1 MRESLSIKNR
11 WFLLFLLIWGIQM
24 CTAVYFCFQKQGFHE
39 DEYYSY
45 YSTARTYG
53 LVVEDGTWME
63 RNTILDEFSVRE
75 GEGFQYGLV
84 KEVQSWDVH
93 PPVYYWILH
102 TVCSFFPGRFSK
114 WFGLG
119 INLAAFGI
127 SMFLLWTLTL
137 QITGE
142 REDLSC
148 LVCFFYGF
156 TPAVLSSV
164 VFIRMYALLTVFVY
178 LCAILHM
185 AELGR
190 ICEKMTAQNVPGE
203 PSVSSGYTVLSAK
216 KFLFPLGIVTY
227 LGFLTQYYYFIF
239 LFFMALAFCLYL
251 LWRER
256 RLWNCIRYGISL
268 AIAFLLAYI
277 TYPSCL
283 GQMFRG
289 QRGAQATENFFDIS
303 NTWERISFFSGLLND
318 YVFMGMLPVL
328 ILLILLLLLYIL
340 IKRIRGRETESG
352 EWTGR
357 SIIESDRRIFPT
369 LIVEKDFGYL
379 LLFVTVTGYFL
390 TTAKTA
396 LLLGATSV
404 RYQQPV
410 YGMVVLLVFGAIGRL
425 IASGGS
431 HNLQAKWILMT
442 AVVVCA
448 AVNMIGL
455 RSDKVVFLYPEDRAQ
470 VAFAKEQAA
479 QETPAIYLYDSGQ
492 SWCIWDVTN
501 ELLEYPAVYFTD
513 IREETPITENKIAE
527 ANTVVVYV
535 SNISGLETKTCL
547 ERIFAGNPNLSGYE
561 LKYREKYCDVYY
573 LYMAGRYYTI
583 ANHIFLCY
591 TKHAVLDKW
600 RINMAG
606 K

>member
-1 MRESLSIKNR
+1 MRESWSIKNK
-11 WFLLFLLIWGIQM
+11 WFLLFLLIWCIQM

-53 LVVEDGTWME
+53 LIVEDRTWIE
-63 RNTILDEFSVRE
+63 RDTILDEFSVKE

-84 KEVQSWDVH
+84 KLVQSWDVH

-102 TVCSFFPGRFSK
+102 TVCSLFPGRFSK

-127 SMFLLWTLTL
+127 GMFLFRILAL
-137 QITGE
+137 QITEG

-185 AELGR
+185 TELRR
-190 ICEKMTAQNVPGE
+190 ICKELADVGAQGE
-203 PSVSSGYTVLSAK
+203 LSSHFVLSVK
-216 KFLFPLGIVTY
+216 KFLLPLGIVTY

-239 LFFMALAFCLYL
+239 LFFMAAAFCLYL
-251 LWRER
+251 LWKER
-256 RLWNCIRYGISL
+256 KLWNCIRYGVCL

-289 QRGAQATENFFDIS
+289 QRGTQATENFFNLS
-303 NTWERISFFSGLLND
+303 NTWERIFFFGDLLND

-328 ILLILLLLLYIL
+328 GLLILLLLLYIL
-340 IKRIRGRETESG
+340 TRKTRKRKMEPSGCAGRIETKPVLFI
-352 EWTGR
+352 WTLEMD
-357 SIIESDRRIFPT
+357 IEYW
-369 LIVEKDFGYL
+369 V
-379 LLFVTVTGYFL
+379 LFISVIGYFL
-390 TTAKTA
+390 ATSKTA
-396 LLLGATSV
+396 LLLGNTSV

-410 YGMVVLLVFGAIGRL
+410 YGMAVLLVFAAIGRL
-425 IASGGS
+425 LSVTGLRTKGV
-431 HNLQAKWILMT
+431 LM
-442 AVVVCA
+442 A
-448 AVNMIGL
+448 AVIICAIINMIGL
-455 RSDKVVFLYPEDRAQ
+455 RSDKVVFLYPEDRDQ

-479 QETPAIYLYDSGQ
+479 RETPVIYLYDPDQ
-492 SWCIWDVTN
+492 SWCVWDVTN
-501 ELLEYPAVYFTD
+501 ELLEYPAVYFAE
-513 IREETPITENKIAE
+513 INQETSITEERIAGSN
-527 ANTVVVYV
+527 AAVVYV
-535 SNISGLETKTCL
+535 S
-547 ERIFAGNPNLSGYE
+547 RIFGLDTKEQLNQVIADNLKLSGYE

-573 LYMAGRYYTI
+573 L
-583 ANHIFLCY
+583 HP
-591 TKHAVLDKW
+591 
-600 RINMAG
+600 
-606 K
+606 